1 MLPNKLMLAGIFGCA
16 GLSLSSEEK
25 VFFAKTRP
33 IGLILF
39 ARNCAT
45 PEQIR
50 ALVDE
55 FRATVEMPDALVL
68 IDQEGGRVQRLRPPY
83 WRSYPPA
90 QAAADLA
97 KKDLTAGKRAA
108 YLQARLIA
116 AELHFLGISVTCAP
130 VLDVP
135 VPGAHDV
142 IGDRALGST
151 PEMVSLLGKSVCEGL
166 LDGGVLP
173 VLKHLPGHGRS
184 VVDSHFEL
192 PVVDASAED
201 LRRVD
206 FAPFNKLSDYPLG
219 MTAHVVYTAFD
230 SENPATTSSL
240 VINQIIRKEIGFDGL
255 LMSDDLSMRALDG
268 SFTERAQQSLSA
280 GCDVILHCNGDM
292 DEMQAIIKGTTVL
305 SGPGTDRLKRAQTLV
320 KPPSFFNAD
329 AAWSELSTLLGLE
342 MSAVS

>member
-1 MLPNKLMLAGIFGCA
+1 LSLNKPVLAAIFGCT

-25 VFFAKTRP
+25 AFFAKTRP

-97 KKDLTAGKRAA
+97 KKDLAAGKRAA

-116 AELHFLGISVTCAP
+116 AELHFLGISVACAP
-130 VLDVP
+130 VLDIP

-142 IGDRALGST
+142 IGDRALGRT
-151 PEMVSLLGKSVCEGL
+151 PEMVSLLGKAVCEGL
-166 LDGGVLP
+166 LEGGVLP

-192 PVVDASAED
+192 PVVDAPAED
-201 LRRVD
+201 LRKVD
-206 FAPFNKLSDYPLG
+206 FVPFNKLSDYPLG
-219 MTAHVVYTAFD
+219 MTAHVVYAAFD
-230 SENPATTSSL
+230 PARPATTSSL
-240 VINQIIRKEIGFDGL
+240 VISQVIREEIGFDGL

-268 SFTERAQQSLSA
+268 SFTERAQQSLAA

-292 DEMQAIIKGTTVL
+292 DEMQAITKGTTAL
-305 SGPGTDRLKRAQTLV
+305 SALGADRLKRAQTLI
-320 KPPSFFNAD
+320 KPPNFFNAE
-329 AAWSELSTLLGLE
+329 AAWNELSTLLGLE